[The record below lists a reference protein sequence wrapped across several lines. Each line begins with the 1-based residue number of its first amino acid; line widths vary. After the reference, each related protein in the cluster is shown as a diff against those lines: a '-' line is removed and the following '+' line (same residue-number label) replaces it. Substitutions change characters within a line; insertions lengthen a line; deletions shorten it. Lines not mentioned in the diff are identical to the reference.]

1 MLRGKSERRGVGDR
15 QFAIKMNKT
24 TDVKMPS
31 LSFNCLLCTDN
42 TKKAEFVSR
51 FESLA
56 LTCVKVKFK
65 AATTKGIQGS
75 EGQAIMRA
83 YLDLVKAAE
92 DLYDAKYNES
102 SLDLG
107 FHEYEYDSA
116 TEATMWC
123 FVVSAFVSIAF
134 ISIAV
139 LISIWGIHVHGVATE
154 NITALDAYVDGVQ
167 LVSNYTDTTCS
178 IESQNTFKMDKFLG
192 YPDTKVFWNLYGGL
206 VLGLIFGFLD
216 NFGLFYGMGAL
227 DPLFYS
233 FGSKVTAGL
242 MSRFNNGMTSTT
254 DAAQKKKIL
263 LDLHTV
269 TDDMMSGLG
278 NTFSGTRDT
287 TD

>member
-1 MLRGKSERRGVGDR
+1 MKQPYDQR
-15 QFAIKMNKT
+15 
-24 TDVKMPS
+24 
-31 LSFNCLLCTDN
+31 LSFMALVGQTDGSRDD
-42 TKKAEFVSR
+42 FVEK
-51 FESLA
+51 FETIALA
-56 LTCVKVKFK
+56 RVQLKLQNAGNKSI
-65 AATTKGIQGS
+65 KGS
-75 EGQAIMRA
+75 AGQAIMRA
-83 YLDLVKAAE
+83 YLDLVKAAG
-92 DLYDAKYNES
+92 DLYDAEYNES
-102 SLDLG
+102 TLDLAI
-107 FHEYEYDSA
+107 HEFKYGESA
-116 TEATMWC
+116 TKATMWC
-123 FVVSAFVSIAF
+123 FVFSAFVSIVF
-134 ISIAV
+134 ISLAV
-139 LISIWGIHVHGVATE
+139 LISMWGIHVHGVATE
-154 NITALDAYVDGVQ
+154 NITALAAYVDGVQ

>member
-1 MLRGKSERRGVGDR
+1 V
-15 QFAIKMNKT
+15 
-24 TDVKMPS
+24 
-31 LSFNCLLCTDN
+31 
-42 TKKAEFVSR
+42 EFVSR

-56 LTCVKVKFK
+56 LTCVKEKIN
-65 AATTKGIQGS
+65 AATAKGIQGS

-107 FHEYEYDSA
+107 FHEYEYNSA

-167 LVSNYTDTTCS
+167 LVSNYTDMTCS
-178 IESQNTFKMDKFLG
+178 IESQTTFKMDKFLG

-216 NFGLFYGMGAL
+216 NFGLFYGMSAL
-227 DPLFYS
+227 DPFFYS

-242 MSRFNNGMTSTT
+242 MSMFRKDTGQHVDVDHTKN
-254 DAAQKKKIL
+254 IL
-263 LDLHTV
+263 LQLHIV
-269 TDDMMSGLG
+269 TGDMMSGLG